1 MQLNPYSIKS
11 PIMKKRG
18 SSIRYIGFAVLALIA
33 WYHLP
38 HLSHGCHEKNCTV
51 FSTAKQGE
59 KALIAKEPVEAVLT
73 EISLELPLSVNLA
86 EDKEENKELFRIT
99 LRQAR
104 APPYFV

>member
-1 MQLNPYSIKS
+1 MHGNSYSIRFVPMKRIGS
-11 PIMKKRG
+11 P
-18 SSIRYIGFAVLALIA
+18 IRYIGFAVLALIA

-51 FSTAKQGE
+51 FSSAKQGE

-73 EISLELPLSVNLA
+73 ETILDLPLTA
-86 EDKEENKELFRIT
+86 TFEDKEENKELFRIT

-104 APPYFV
+104 APPEMI